1 MSELYKKNG
10 CEDGSRR
17 ALIVDG
23 SSGISGDMTVAAL
36 LDLGASEE
44 RLLAALDTLPV
55 HGFKVRVSRVA
66 KSGLDACDF
75 DVQLDGEHENHD
87 HDMAWLFGEDGEEGH
102 EGHGHCHE
110 HEHCHEHGRC
120 HEHDHDHEHEH
131 CHGHDHEHG
140 HCHDHDHA
148 HGHHHA
154 HRSLADIHAVIEAS
168 GLTQRAKDIA
178 LAVFG
183 ELARA
188 EAKAHGATP
197 DTVLLHEVGAVDSI
211 VDICAVAV
219 CLDDLGIHD
228 VIVPSLSEGHGTIRC
243 AHGMMPI
250 PVPAVANLCA
260 AAGIR
265 LVPAP
270 VHGELVTP
278 TGAAIVAAL
287 RTSEELPASYRIL
300 ATGYGA
306 GKRAYQNTAGVLRV
320 TLAQL
325 DGASE
330 ADDKRAAAPE
340 QALLGAGSR
349 AVPERTQDAHVE
361 PAIPFAAVGDDD
373 PEAPHVVV
381 KLESD
386 LDDCTGEALGR
397 AIELLMAAGAR
408 DAHAV
413 PVVMKKGRPGYQL
426 EVICDESNEEQLR
439 DIIFA
444 TTTTIGIRSVKMRR
458 YPLRRRPGEVVTAYG
473 PIAVKRVVTPGGIVR
488 SYPEYASV
496 VEASERTGATFQEVF
511 RAAEAAGLLDEPGKV
526 APEGSGNSQRPHRL
540 PGRPSKHLP
549 EASSDADNSAADEEA

>member
-102 EGHGHCHE
+102 GHCHD
-110 HEHCHEHGRC
+110 HG
-120 HEHDHDHEHEH
+120 HEHEH

-140 HCHDHDHA
+140 HCRDHEHEHEHCHDHD
-148 HGHHHA
+148 HHHA

-300 ATGYGA
+300 AMGYGA
-306 GKRAYQNTAGVLRV
+306 GTRAYRNTAGVLRV

-325 DGASE
+325 DDASE

-349 AVPERTQDAHVE
+349 SVSERTQDAHVE
-361 PAIPFAAVGDDD
+361 QAVPFAAVGDDD
-373 PEAPHVVV
+373 PETPHVVV

-458 YPLRRRPGEVVTAYG
+458 YPLRRRPGEVITAYG

-511 RAAEAAGLLDEPGKV
+511 RATEAAGLLGEVNTESRED
-526 APEGSGNSQRPHRL
+526 SGHSQRPHRL

-549 EASSDADNSAADEEA
+549 EASSDAADDGAAGEGA

>member
-1 MSELYKKNG
+1 MSKLYKKNG
-10 CEDGSRR
+10 CEDGDCR

-36 LDLGASEE
+36 

-75 DVQLDGEHENHD
+75 DVQLDDEHENHD
-87 HDMAWLFGEDGEEGH
+87 HDMAWLFGEDGEEAH

-110 HEHCHEHGRC
+110 HEHGHCHEH
-120 HEHDHDHEHEH
+120 E
-131 CHGHDHEHG
+131 HEHG
-140 HCHDHDHA
+140 HCHEHEHE

-154 HRSLADIHAVIEAS
+154 HRSLADIRAVIKAS

-228 VIVPSLSEGHGTIRC
+228 VIVPSLSEGHDTIRC

-306 GKRAYQNTAGVLRV
+306 GKRAYRNTAGVLRV
-320 TLAQL
+320 TLAQV

-330 ADDKRAAAPE
+330 ANGERAAASE
-340 QALLGAGSR
+340 QALLGTGRGHA
-349 AVPERTQDAHVE
+349 PERTPDAHVE
-361 PAIPFAAVGDDD
+361 PAVPFAAVGDDD
-373 PEAPHVVV
+373 PDMPHVVV

-397 AIELLMAAGAR
+397 AIELLLAAGAR

-426 EVICDESNEEQLR
+426 EVVCDESNEAQLR

-473 PIAVKRVVTPGGIVR
+473 PVAVKRVVTPGGIVR
-488 SYPEYASV
+488 TYPEYASV

-511 RAAEAAGLLDEPGKV
+511 RAAEAAGLLDEPGK
-526 APEGSGNSQRPHRL
+526 AARGDSDHSQHPHGL
-540 PGRPSKHLP
+540 PGHPTKHLP
-549 EASSDADNSAADEEA
+549 EASSDADDSTAGKEA

>member
-1 MSELYKKNG
+1 MSELYKKSG
-10 CEDGSRR
+10 HEDGGCR

-44 RLLAALDTLPV
+44 RLLTALGTLPV

-75 DVQLDGEHENHD
+75 DVQLDDEHENHD
-87 HDMAWLFGEDGEEGH
+87 HDMAWLFGEDGEEAH
-102 EGHGHCHE
+102 EEHGRCHEHEHEHEHGHCHEHCHEHE
-110 HEHCHEHGRC
+110 HEHCHEHG
-120 HEHDHDHEHEH
+120 
-131 CHGHDHEHG
+131 
-140 HCHDHDHA
+140 
-148 HGHHHA
+148 HHHA
-154 HRSLADIHAVIEAS
+154 HRSLTDIHAVIRAS

-219 CLDDLGIHD
+219 CLDDLQIRN

-265 LVPAP
+265 IVPAP

-287 RTSEELPASYRIL
+287 RTSEELPASYRIIDM
-300 ATGYGA
+300 GYGA
-306 GKRAYQNTAGVLRV
+306 GKRTYRNTAGVLRV
-320 TLAQL
+320 TLAQVG
-325 DGASE
+325 GASE
-330 ADDKRAAAPE
+330 ANGERAAASE
-340 QALLGAGSR
+340 QALLGTGRGHA
-349 AVPERTQDAHVE
+349 PERTPDAHVE
-361 PAIPFAAVGDDD
+361 PAVPFAAVGDDD
-373 PEAPHVVV
+373 PDAPHTVV

-426 EVICDESNEEQLR
+426 EVVCDESNEAQLR

-473 PIAVKRVVTPGGIVR
+473 PVAVKRVVTPGGIVR
-488 SYPEYASV
+488 TYPEYASV

-511 RAAEAAGLLDEPGKV
+511 RAAEAAGLLDEPGK
-526 APEGSGNSQRPHRL
+526 AARKDSDRSQHPHGLPERPT
-540 PGRPSKHLP
+540 KHLP
-549 EASSDADNSAADEEA
+549 EASSDADDGAAGEEA

>member
-10 CEDGSRR
+10 CEDGSHR

-102 EGHGHCHE
+102 GHCHD
-110 HEHCHEHGRC
+110 HG
-120 HEHDHDHEHEH
+120 HEHEH
-131 CHGHDHEHG
+131 CHGHD
-140 HCHDHDHA
+140 

-168 GLTQRAKDIA
+168 GLTPRAKETA

-300 ATGYGA
+300 AMGYGA

-325 DGASE
+325 DGARDPDS
-330 ADDKRAAAPE
+330 KQAAASE
-340 QALLGAGSR
+340 RALLGSKSR
-349 AVPERTQDAHVE
+349 SVSERTQDVHVE
-361 PAIPFAAVGDDD
+361 QAVPFAAVGDDD

-397 AIELLMAAGAR
+397 AIELLMASGAR

-458 YPLRRRPGEVVTAYG
+458 YPLRRRPGEVITAYG

-526 APEGSGNSQRPHRL
+526 APEGSGNSQRLHRL

-549 EASSDADNSAADEEA
+549 EASSDAGDGADDEEA